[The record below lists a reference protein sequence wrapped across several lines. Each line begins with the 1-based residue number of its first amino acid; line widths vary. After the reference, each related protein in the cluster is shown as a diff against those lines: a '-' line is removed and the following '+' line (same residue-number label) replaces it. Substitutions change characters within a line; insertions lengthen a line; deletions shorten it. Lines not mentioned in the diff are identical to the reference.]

1 MVADRYHL
9 SFTVGGLLT
18 RQGIDVARAF
28 LDCGDWE
35 QSRLIVLEDGRFGVR
50 TLSAGKRVA
59 REVIKRLGT
68 LSGVE
73 LRYLAAPDTPVGD
86 CDAIMW
92 VAMCRYY
99 ELVGEFANEVLRDHY
114 LLGVPNVTYKD
125 YDRFVLKK
133 TIWHPELEELNE
145 STAKKLRQNV
155 FKAMFEAKLLER
167 EGNIVVPSLLSR
179 EVTDILKNRPES
191 FRFFPMSEYE
201 S

>member
-1 MVADRYHL
+1 M
-9 SFTVGGLLT
+9 T

-50 TLSAGKRVA
+50 TLSAGKRIA
-59 REVIKRLGT
+59 REAIKRLGT

-73 LRYLAAPDTPVGD
+73 LRYLAALDTPVGD

-114 LLGVPNVTYKD
+114 LLGVPNVTYED
-125 YDRFVLKK
+125 YNQFVLKK
-133 TIWHPELEELNE
+133 RLFGCLCGCE
-145 STAKKLRQNV
+145 SL
-155 FKAMFEAKLLER
+155 
-167 EGNIVVPSLLSR
+167 VVPAGYWRPGSVGLSPLHLSMTRLMRLSR
-179 EVTDILKNRPES
+179 LR
-191 FRFFPMSEYE
+191 
-201 S
+201 